1 MISPQKEQAQGF
13 ILSFLSLAAWVKPTT
28 WSGCYSLTQQIRA
41 EIMDVILLYGYGSIP
56 IDTFLVGWTSI
67 YQLFW
72 GSLGTRVLTHPH
84 IYIYY
89 YHLDVIICCYL
100 SVVFSRFQKPSSEK
114 YGFTGENVKNHHP
127 PLHWNPTSGNGDW
140 CWHPYGCIM
149 LYKH

>member
-84 IYIYY
+84 IYIYLLSFGCY
-89 YHLDVIICCYL
+89 NMLLSFCCFLKIPKTIIRKIWLHRGERKESSSPFTLKSHQRKRGLVLASIWLYN
-100 SVVFSRFQKPSSEK
+100 VV
-114 YGFTGENVKNHHP
+114 
-127 PLHWNPTSGNGDW
+127 
-140 CWHPYGCIM
+140 
-149 LYKH
+149 